1 MNLTSAA
8 AALDE
13 RSRVLMCEVRS
24 DGRSEP
30 SMPVV
35 FQDLVHELAALDR
48 EYGVRLIRPVAWSP
62 SRPCGNGRGLHELFR
77 AVQRCR

>member
-13 RSRVLMCEVRS
+13 RRRVLMCEVRS

-30 SMPVV
+30 SIPVV
-35 FQDLVHELAALDR
+35 FEDMVHELPALDR
-48 EYGVRLIRPVAWSP
+48 EYGAHLIRLWHGARRDRLAIGEACMSC
-62 SRPCGNGRGLHELFR
+62 STLE
-77 AVQRCR
+77 RCR